1 MSEID
6 IYNGHTHEH
15 CIRIIILTSSM
26 QTLRRTGMQT
36 KKIVTP
42 ISIFYFEEDM
52 LSIIFTKG
60 HLWVM

>member
-1 MSEID
+1 MTEID

-15 CIRIIILTSSM
+15 CIRITILTSSM
-26 QTLRRTGMQT
+26 QTLRRAGMQT
-36 KKIVTP
+36 MKIVPP
-42 ISIFYFEEDM
+42 IPIFYFVEDM